1 MYRLFVQTVVFL
13 SLCYATGYIFSKN
26 NLNFIIGAIVGGAFQ
41 FVFNYIYL
49 SVFDAIIAL
58 KNKKLENERIKEF
71 SMQGLEV
78 ECPCSR
84 KIRDFVPIRLN
95 TANKYKCK
103 ECMKLIS
110 IYVTPST
117 ALSTE
122 PIVDTDTVNPSI
134 LSNG

>member
-1 MYRLFVQTVVFL
+1 MYRLFVQVVVFL

-26 NLNFIIGAIVGGAFQ
+26 NLSFIVGAIVGGTFQ
-41 FVFNYIYL
+41 FVFNYVYL
-49 SVFDAIIAL
+49 SIFDAFISL

>member
-1 MYRLFVQTVVFL
+1 MYRLFVQAVVFL

-58 KNKKLENERIKEF
+58 KNKNLENERIKEF

>member
-13 SLCYATGYIFSKN
+13 SLCYAAGYIFSKN

>member
-58 KNKKLENERIKEF
+58 KNKNLENERIKEF

>member
-58 KNKKLENERIKEF
+58 KNKNLENERIKEF
-71 SMQGLEV
+71 SMQGLVV

>member
-1 MYRLFVQTVVFL
+1 MYRLFVQVVVFL
-13 SLCYATGYIFSKN
+13 SFCYATGYIFSKN
-26 NLNFIIGAIVGGAFQ
+26 NLSFIIGAIVGGTFQ

-49 SVFDAIIAL
+49 SVFNAFIAL

-122 PIVDTDTVNPSI
+122 PILDTDTVNPSI

>member
-26 NLNFIIGAIVGGAFQ
+26 NLNFIIGVIVGGAFQ